1 MKNRAIGIIVAAV
14 FSFTG
19 MFTACKTSPQTED
32 PDFLG
37 NYPPQSLGVAHL
49 NIVKRYSSTLI
60 PRNISFVFDPK
71 TNTVKFHHKLMGD
84 NIWVYLSKENRQLLR
99 EGIERYLAAFKA
111 KTLTQ
116 EGSKKKGCFGKT
128 DVLVTWGLAGSAHQ
142 AYPTLRFDY
151 QFITPQRPY
160 FILANATVKGSDD
173 ANCPA
178 MRIAISPAQCQDM
191 LGIIDEQALSALI
204 DELRSD
210 YDKFDITENGG
221 TVKDIEDNAQ
231 ESDDPAKEEEI
242 VFDTF

>member
-99 EGIERYLAAFKA
+99 EGIEQYLAAFKA

-116 EGSKKKGCFGKT
+116 
-128 DVLVTWGLAGSAHQ
+128 LAGSAHQ

-204 DELRSD
+204 DELRGD